1 MTVLLSC
8 TMSGFLLPPHLIY
21 CGKTNKCHPNIILP
35 PGWDIHHSESHWS
48 TEDTMLHFIESAPVP
63 YVQSTR
69 KRLGLEKCDP
79 AVLHTLRLHG
89 LIAKDLHE
97 KLKHFQDRFGIVL
110 SNGLYCEAEWTR
122 RMKFLKVSQNTI
134 SPFSISL

>member
-1 MTVLLSC
+1 MIALLLDEGADPNREHIQRVRHGKISIIHWAAKFGDEVVGARLVQRLIFKGAYINGY
-8 TMSGFLLPPHLIY
+8 GFRR
-21 CGKTNKCHPNIILP
+21 G
-35 PGWDIHHSESHWS
+35 
-48 TEDTMLHFIESAPVP
+48 
-63 YVQSTR
+63 
-69 KRLGLEKCDP
+69 EKCDP

-122 RMKFLKVSQNTI
+122 RMKFLKVSQITI